1 MLPTILALTLSP
13 EILYPEILPESPKAT
28 ESIVEQIVL
37 DNFNTGEI
45 DFKMPSENAQII
57 SQKEEGLLGV
67 LGGIRY
73 TSLNSQQCNLDPL
86 FCSDVRINKRGSGV
100 LSVAHTEL
108 ITRAT
113 VDLIYEVN
121 IDDLREYKINFIM
134 LSLDKTASENLKITV
149 IANGIEYPVDNESLF
164 FDFSSLQMESAV
176 AIKQLTIRFS
186 SIEADDFV
194 LDEINLTRTYVI
206 EPAPVPAF
214 GFNPLPL
221 LPLGA
226 LAFLG
231 SSDGNPDTVPS
242 VSNPVEDVIIVP
254 DPDKNID
261 PVEVPENNNFLTSL
275 LTGLVFLVVKFLRS

>member
-28 ESIVEQIVL
+28 ESIVEQVVL

-45 DFKMPSENAQII
+45 DFKMPSENDQIT

-67 LGGIRY
+67 LGGTRY

-108 ITRAT
+108 ITKAT

-214 GFNPLPL
+214 GFNPLPFA
-221 LPLGA
+221 PLGA

-231 SSDGNPDTVPS
+231 FSDGNPDTVPL

-261 PVEVPENNNFLTSL
+261 PVEVPENINFLTSL
-275 LTGLVFLVVKFLRS
+275 LTGLVFSVVKFLRS

>member
-13 EILYPEILPESPKAT
+13 EILYPEMLSESPKAT

-45 DFKMPSENAQII
+45 DFKMPSENDQIT

-67 LGGIRY
+67 LGGTRY

-86 FCSDVRINKRGSGV
+86 FCSDVRINKRGSGA

-108 ITRAT
+108 ITKAT

-149 IANGIEYPVDNESLF
+149 IANGIEYDVDNESLF

-214 GFNPLPL
+214 GFNPFQL

-231 SSDGNPDTVPS
+231 SSDGNPNTVPS
-242 VSNPVEDVIIVP
+242 VSNPVEDVIIFP
-254 DPDKNID
+254 DPDENID

-275 LTGLVFLVVKFLRS
+275 LTGVVFSVVKFSRS